1 MPGESPHPSGSDPA
15 GANRTSTGELGALP
29 GASAAARAGDP
40 EPAAARGR
48 AGGPPGDPGQES
60 DPGPDGDQRPGG
72 PPAGETGTGGGMFG
86 SLRVRNYR
94 YYAAGQVVSLTG
106 TWMQRAAQDWL
117 VLELSGGSPGALGV
131 AVALQFLPTLLLTL
145 WAGTAADRFDKR
157 RLLVATQTAL
167 GACGLLLGLLD
178 VSGSAQLWQVYAL
191 CFVLGCFAA
200 VDAPVRQSFVV
211 EMVGPAQLTNAVALN
226 SMTFNLARIVG
237 PAIAGL
243 LITAIGTGWVFIA
256 NGISSAAVVG
266 GLLLMN
272 VARLHRS
279 EPVPKE
285 RGQVRAGLRYVLG
298 RPDLVAVMVLVFC
311 VSTFG
316 MNFES
321 TFAVIARN
329 VFDRDADGY
338 GLLITMLAVGTLS
351 GATLAARRSRRS
363 GSRLR
368 LMVLGAGAFG
378 LLEAVGSLMPSYWS
392 FAVVLVPV
400 GVAVMT
406 FTTSANSTVQLA
418 VEPSMRGRVMGLYML
433 LFLGGKPVG
442 GLASGWL
449 AEVLGPRSP
458 LLLGGLASLVAAV
471 VCGVLLRRR
480 RSGVADP
487 GRLG

>member
-1 MPGESPHPSGSDPA
+1 
-15 GANRTSTGELGALP
+15 
-29 GASAAARAGDP
+29 
-40 EPAAARGR
+40 
-48 AGGPPGDPGQES
+48 
-60 DPGPDGDQRPGG
+60 
-72 PPAGETGTGGGMFG
+72 MFG

-94 YYAAGQVVSLTG
+94 YYASGQVVSLTG

-117 VLELSGGSPGALGV
+117 VLELSGGSAGALGV

-157 RLLVATQTAL
+157 RLLIATQIAL

-178 VSGSAQLWQVYAL
+178 VSGVVRLWHVYAL
-191 CFVLGCFAA
+191 CAVLGAFAA
-200 VDAPVRQSFVV
+200 IDAPVRQSFVV
-211 EMVGPAQLTNAVALN
+211 EMVGPSQLTNAVALN

-237 PAIAGL
+237 PAIAGV
-243 LITAIGTGWVFIA
+243 LITAVGTGWVFLA

-266 GLLLMN
+266 GLLLMD
-272 VARLHRS
+272 VALLHR
-279 EPVPKE
+279 PDRVPKE
-285 RGQVRAGLRYVLG
+285 RGQVRAGLRYVRR

-311 VSTFG
+311 VGTFG

-329 VFDRDADGY
+329 VFGRDADGY

-351 GATLAARRSRRS
+351 GATLAARRSGKA

-368 LMVLGAGAFG
+368 LMVLGAAAFG
-378 LLEAVGSLMPSYWS
+378 LLEAVGALMPGYWS
-392 FAVVLVPV
+392 FAVMLIPV

-406 FTTSANSTVQLA
+406 FTTSANSTVQLG
-418 VEPSMRGRVMGLYML
+418 VDPSMRGRVMGLYML
-433 LFLGGKPVG
+433 LFLGGKPLG

-458 LLLGGLASLVAAV
+458 VLLGGLASLLAAV
-471 VCGVLLRRR
+471 GCGLLLWRAR
-480 RSGVADP
+480 RSGLQS
-487 GRLG
+487 LGG